1 MNIRR
6 LMSLT
11 LSLGV
16 GSLVLAACGGAS
28 SASSSHQQPQ
38 SLAANYATVLESPP
52 GNLYTEAQAYQHGQ
66 VLEAKGGVLR
76 LMTPEGVSTRGGVSL
91 ALTPGGRTSWAA
103 VMAHLEL
110 YVSPIYVGPVDDW
123 NAAELPTAVA
133 PFPGSVLPVDA
144 KSAVAIV
151 GSKAH
156 GASHQELVRISATGS
171 VTQILASNPTLEH
184 LGATAHCST
193 PTYESL
199 TGSLSNPMLLA
210 ACGSGSEV
218 ALVSPLAGDAVAD
231 HAPKGFR
238 YLGVSAL
245 AELTG
250 TSDEVAAAV
259 VTPVGGGSDEVELLG
274 LRAGTSMAKLHGRPI
289 QSPSFAVSSSGE
301 WVLVPLAGGKS
312 QVIEFSRT
320 GSVLAD
326 LAGPNEGQGIGVS
339 NGGHALVVAANP
351 NDTTITLWRDG
362 TSGFVKSGSLSVPE
376 GVNG

>member
-1 MNIRR
+1 MKIRR

-28 SASSSHQQPQ
+28 SDSAHQRPQ
-38 SLAANYATVLESPP
+38 SLAANYATVLESPS

-66 VLEAKGGVLR
+66 VLEAKDGVLR

-91 ALTPGGRTSWAA
+91 ALTPGGATSWAA
-103 VMAHLEL
+103 VMAELEL
-110 YVSPIYVGPVDDW
+110 YVSPIYVGPIDDW

-144 KSAVAIV
+144 RSAVAIV

-171 VTQILASNPTLEH
+171 VTQILATNPTLEH
-184 LGATAHCST
+184 LGSSAHCSD

-199 TGSLSNPMLLA
+199 TGSFSNPMLLA
-210 ACGSGSEV
+210 TCSSGSEV
-218 ALVSPLAGDAVAD
+218 ALVSPLAGDGFAD
-231 HAPKGFR
+231 RAPKGFR

-245 AELTG
+245 DELTG
-250 TSDEVAAAV
+250 TSDAVAAAV
-259 VTPVGGGSDEVELLG
+259 VAPVGGGTDEVELVGLG
-274 LRAGTSMAKLHGRPI
+274 AGTSMAKLPGRPT

-326 LAGPNEGQGIGVS
+326 LAGPKEGQGIGVS

>member
-1 MNIRR
+1 MNVRQF
-6 LMSLT
+6 LKLT
-11 LSLGV
+11 LSLGA
-16 GSLVLAACGGAS
+16 GSLVLAACGGTS
-28 SASSSHQQPQ
+28 SATSSYRTRHP
-38 SLAANYATVLESPP
+38 LAANYATVLESPS

-66 VLEAKGGVLR
+66 VLEAKDGVLR

-91 ALTPGGRTSWAA
+91 ALTPGGATSWAA
-103 VMAHLEL
+103 VMAQLEL
-110 YVSPIYVGPVDDW
+110 YVSPIYVGPIDHW

-151 GSKAH
+151 GSKSH

-171 VTQILASNPTLEH
+171 VTQMLATNPTLEH
-184 LGATAHCST
+184 LAATAHCST

-199 TGSLSNPMLLA
+199 TGSFSDPVLLA
-210 ACGSGSEV
+210 MCGSGSEV
-218 ALVSPLAGDAVAD
+218 ALVSPLAGDAFAD
-231 HAPKGFR
+231 RAPKGFR

-245 AELTG
+245 SELAG
-250 TSDEVAAAV
+250 TSEEVAAAV
-259 VTPVGGGSDEVELLG
+259 VRPVGDGTDQVELVGLG
-274 LRAGTSMAKLHGRPI
+274 AGTSMAKLHGRPI
-289 QSPSFAVSSSGE
+289 QSPSFAVSASDE

-326 LAGPNEGQGIGVS
+326 LVGPNEGQGIGVS